1 LEDPYLYPESGVLIN
16 RFGIQ
21 DAELLT
27 QVEGAFTRLRARQRL
42 ERLPITPRGFQ
53 AVHKHLM
60 GDIYAWAGQP
70 RNIDMYLA
78 GPGGRVAAE
87 FEQADRIKTGLQR
100 VFAELKADHY
110 LAGASLDRFVGKA
123 AHYIAELN
131 RIHPFRDGNG
141 RTMRFWLRE
150 LAAQAGHKLELK
162 RIEPE
167 PWIRASIAAHRL
179 SRDYGPMVAVIKGAI
194 AGLKQAKASD
204 LHYGEVSIDDARL
217 AVLRHLD
224 AAIEQASARVAALG
238 IVLQVAVGTE
248 LKGDQLKA
256 IKTVNWLGSREDGP
270 LQRLEILRAAG
281 VQSISLPRLDGKSD
295 LDCVMAIGKASQQV
309 LKTLPDDDVAEA
321 RALVSVASA
330 ASDEE
335 GPKQR

>member
-1 LEDPYLYPESGVLIN
+1 
-16 RFGIQ
+16 
-21 DAELLT
+21 
-27 QVEGAFTRLRARQRL
+27 
-42 ERLPITPRGFQ
+42 
-53 AVHKHLM
+53 M

-78 GPGGRVAAE
+78 GPGGLILAE
-87 FEQADRIKTGLQR
+87 FELAVRIKPSLQR
-100 VFAELKADHY
+100 VFAELRADHY
-110 LAGASLDRFVGKA
+110 LAASNLDRFAGKA
-123 AHYIAELN
+123 AHYMAELN

-141 RTMRFWLRE
+141 RAMRFWLRE
-150 LAAQAGHKLELK
+150 LALQAGYNIDLAHLQREQ
-162 RIEPE
+162 
-167 PWIRASIAAHRL
+167 WIQASIAAHGL

-194 AGLKQAKASD
+194 VGLKQAKASD
-204 LHYGEVSIDDARL
+204 LLYGEVSIDDARL
-217 AVLRHLD
+217 AVLLHLD

-281 VQSISLPRLDGKSD
+281 VQSISLPRLDSKSD

-309 LKTLPDDDVAEA
+309 LKTLPDDELAKA

-330 ASDEE
+330 ASDEGKSE
-335 GPKQR
+335 SEIVGAQSPATACTTSCGA

>member
-27 QVEGAFTRLRARQRL
+27 RVEGAFTRLRARQRL

-87 FEQADRIKTGLQR
+87 FEQADRIKPSLQR
-100 VFAELKADHY
+100 VFAELRADHY
-110 LAGASLDRFVGKA
+110 LAASNLDRFAGRA
-123 AHYIAELN
+123 AHYMAELN

-141 RTMRFWLRE
+141 RAMRFWLRE
-150 LAAQAGHKLELK
+150 LALQAGYNIDLAHLQREQ
-162 RIEPE
+162 
-167 PWIRASIAAHRL
+167 WIQASIAAHGL

-194 AGLKQAKASD
+194 
-204 LHYGEVSIDDARL
+204 
-217 AVLRHLD
+217 
-224 AAIEQASARVAALG
+224 LG
-238 IVLQVAVGTE
+238 RQHI
-248 LKGDQLKA
+248 
-256 IKTVNWLGSREDGP
+256 
-270 LQRLEILRAAG
+270 
-281 VQSISLPRLDGKSD
+281 
-295 LDCVMAIGKASQQV
+295 
-309 LKTLPDDDVAEA
+309 
-321 RALVSVASA
+321 
-330 ASDEE
+330 
-335 GPKQR
+335 